1 MGETLSNNVIYRNV
15 YAWVL
20 DLVGADFA
28 WVAYLAA
35 SMVIIMLIVNT
46 LMGLATIYLWVERRL
61 LGRFQSRLGPN
72 RAGPFGALQSI
83 ADAIKVLTKEDIV
96 PKRGD
101 HWVFNLAPV
110 VMLASTILVL
120 AVIPFGKNS
129 FLADLN
135 VGLLYVVAV
144 SGIGALAILMAGYAS
159 ANKFATFGSIRA
171 VAMLVSYEIPLVM
184 ALLGVTIL
192 AGSMSLVDVVE
203 AQHIPYLVVAPLG
216 VFVFVAAI
224 SAELNRAPFDVTE
237 AESELVAGYQTE
249 YSGMKFGTF
258 MLAEFANLMVAGAIF
273 AVLFLQGWKWAVL
286 PSHVWFLIKVG
297 AFAVLATWVRA
308 TLPRL
313 RLDQILSFAWKHLF
327 PLSLINVVVLAA
339 EVLVWPEPDAGE
351 LAVMAAINWG
361 VAIASV
367 AAMSRIVSLRAN
379 GPVRAGLVPSE
390 TSGTQVEGV

>member
-1 MGETLSNNVIYRNV
+1 M
-15 YAWVL
+15 
-20 DLVGADFA
+20 
-28 WVAYLAA
+28 
-35 SMVIIMLIVNT
+35 
-46 LMGLATIYLWVERRL
+46 
-61 LGRFQSRLGPN
+61 
-72 RAGPFGALQSI
+72 
-83 ADAIKVLTKEDIV
+83 LTKEDII
-96 PKRGD
+96 PKRAD
-101 HWVFNLAPV
+101 RWVFNLAPV

-120 AVIPFGKNS
+120 AVIPFGENS

-135 VGLLYVVAV
+135 VGLLYVAAV

-184 ALLGVTIL
+184 ALLGITIL

-216 VFVFVAAI
+216 VFVFIAAI

-258 MLAEFANLMVAGAIF
+258 MLAEFANLMIAGAIF

-297 AFAVLATWVRA
+297 ALAVGNTLLA
-308 TLPRL
+308 RL
-313 RLDQILSFAWKHLF
+313 GHSSQLHTDMI
-327 PLSLINVVVLAA
+327 
-339 EVLVWPEPDAGE
+339 PEDEQGYSGE
-351 LAVMAAINWG
+351 LATQRMFSAE
-361 VAIASV
+361 
-367 AAMSRIVSLRAN
+367 LR
-379 GPVRAGLVPSE
+379 GP
-390 TSGTQVEGV
+390 